1 MPHPIK
7 VDNSRPVTAYDTART
22 LGVSK
27 KRTAQII
34 RDVQRILSRDP
45 KTGEFVVRAQRSDK
59 TASRSINASTKFKK
73 THSSQTTSAARR
85 KA

>member
-1 MPHPIK
+1 MPQRIK
-7 VDNSRPVTAYDTART
+7 VDNSRPVTAYETART

-45 KTGEFVVRAQRSDK
+45 KTGEFVVRAKRSRK
-59 TASRSINASTKFKK
+59 PVNSSHNAGTKFKK
-73 THSSQTTSAARR
+73 THSSQTTNAARR